1 MTQEPKTEMTKKKIM
16 SASGNFTNL
25 SDESFSLW
33 LLLISAFLFSGMG
46 CFLKLA
52 SEIDG
57 GLPSTQLVFYRA
69 TFQGFFVVLAMC
81 LTRENDEST
90 ENDDV
95 YDEQKEFGKWSDKT
109 LKRRRLL
116 IFIPF
121 GSNTKVIRVVI
132 ARGIL
137 GGCGFIMYFYSMSAV
152 PLGDAVT
159 LFSLYPIHTLL
170 LARVF
175 LNEQIRTT
183 HIIATIASVVGAT
196 LIAGPTFLFLNE
208 SIHREDNHDI
218 VNPLGYMTAFVG
230 SFFGSF
236 VIILIRKAGTLG
248 VSALQLL
255 FSWATFGITFSFVFK
270 YVFEPIEGQWR
281 TPPSTRSWLYIFAMC
296 SIGSM
301 AHFLM
306 NYAGRMGP
314 AGLSSIVR
322 SSDILFA
329 YLWQILIFDDIV
341 TLATILGVICVLS
354 SLIVIALQKWKDETD
369 KQSNIIYTNLN
380 QTLTKIN
387 MVKSEANEEQV
398 STETSKLIS

>member
-1 MTQEPKTEMTKKKIM
+1 ML
-16 SASGNFTNL
+16 SNSGNFTNL

-81 LTRENDEST
+81 LTRENNNEST
-90 ENDDV
+90 ENNYVHDKQ
-95 YDEQKEFGKWSDKT
+95 EELGKWSGDKI
-109 LKRRRLL
+109 LDRRRLL
-116 IFIPF
+116 ICIPF
-121 GSNTKVIRVVI
+121 GSNPKEIRVVI

-183 HIIATIASVVGAT
+183 HVVATIASVVGAT
-196 LIAGPTFLFLNE
+196 LIAGPTFLFSNK
-208 SIHREDNHDI
+208 SIQTEENHDI
-218 VNPLGYMTAFVG
+218 VNPTGYVTAFIG

-255 FSWATFGITFSFVFK
+255 FSWATFGITFSFVFR
-270 YVFEPIEGQWR
+270 YIFEPIEGQWR
-281 TPPSTRSWLYIFAMC
+281 SPPSTKSWLYILAMC
-296 SIGSM
+296 SIGSL

-329 YLWQILIFDDIV
+329 YLWQILIFDDVV
-341 TLATILGVICVLS
+341 TLTTILGVICVLS

-369 KQSNIIYTNLN
+369 KQSNIIRTNTN
-380 QTLTKIN
+380 QTFLMMKQDTTKSNVI
-387 MVKSEANEEQV
+387 
-398 STETSKLIS
+398 TETSKLIS